1 MANGTGFDWAGTF
14 LNTTPVNTP
23 NYSNKTIAGTG
34 GEPRTNYANR
44 MARLYVPVTAEVKT
58 ELKDHSTLG
67 NILDTVLVS
76 EGADTG
82 YIDFIL
88 REASHSV
95 RDVVQVVDTL
105 DDIYSGYSFGQS
117 PATFQYQLALMNNK
131 QDMQAHR
138 MYRLYSELIR
148 AYRLAH
154 TQQLCH
160 LQYDGYIVKGYITDF
175 TWTLRGDDESYVAAG
190 MNMLVKS
197 VTVTPD
203 INATAYSSAAVAE
216 AVRIDPT
223 AVSTTPAAS
232 PGVTPPPPAQ
242 RSQ

>member
-1 MANGTGFDWAGTF
+1 MANSNGFDWTGTF
-14 LNTTPVNTP
+14 LNNTPLNTP
-23 NYSNKTIAGTG
+23 NYSNKNLNGTG

-44 MARLYVPVTAEVKT
+44 MARLYVPVTEEVKA
-58 ELKDHSTLG
+58 ELKSHSTLG
-67 NILDTVLVS
+67 AMLDTVLVS
-76 EGADTG
+76 EGAATG

-95 RDVVQVVDTL
+95 REVVQVVDTL
-105 DDIYSGYSFGQS
+105 DDLYSGYSFGQS

-175 TWTLRGDDESYVAAG
+175 TWALRGDDESYVAAG

-197 VTVTPD
+197 VTVMPD
-203 INATAYSSAAVAE
+203 INTTAYSSAVVA
-216 AVRIDPT
+216 ATVRADPT
-223 AVSTTPAAS
+223 AVSTTPAAR
-232 PGVTPPPPAQ
+232 PGGSPPPPGNAQ
-242 RSQ
+242 